1 MDEVIAATAYLDLFL
16 RTIHEPALLKVFLK
30 FILCARI
37 DEMSLLDT
45 LIQRINYNTKLG
57 LVSLGL
63 FYTLINLNCEDIMYR
78 LIFMYLIPCRH
89 VMCSQRRHITDVEIY
104 GKNAERFLLLRPSFS
119 NKNINTDKQVRVSF
133 DQNEDTERY
142 ECTFGAYLEV

>member
-45 LIQRINYNTKLG
+45 LIQRINYNTK
-57 LVSLGL
+57 VSGGV
-63 FYTLINLNCEDIMYR
+63 
-78 LIFMYLIPCRH
+78 H
-89 VMCSQRRHITDVEIY
+89 
-104 GKNAERFLLLRPSFS
+104 RFAQG
-119 NKNINTDKQVRVSF
+119 D
-133 DQNEDTERY
+133 
-142 ECTFGAYLEV
+142 

>member
-1 MDEVIAATAYLDLFL
+1 
-16 RTIHEPALLKVFLK
+16 
-30 FILCARI
+30 
-37 DEMSLLDT
+37 
-45 LIQRINYNTKLG
+45 
-57 LVSLGL
+57 
-63 FYTLINLNCEDIMYR
+63 
-78 LIFMYLIPCRH
+78 
-89 VMCSQRRHITDVEIY
+89 VEIY

>member
-45 LIQRINYNTKLG
+45 LIQRINYNTKVKEKKNFNFFKNFF
-57 LVSLGL
+57 LV
-63 FYTLINLNCEDIMYR
+63 LILQM
-78 LIFMYLIPCRH
+78 
-89 VMCSQRRHITDVEIY
+89 
-104 GKNAERFLLLRPSFS
+104 A
-119 NKNINTDKQVRVSF
+119 
-133 DQNEDTERY
+133 
-142 ECTFGAYLEV
+142 

>member
-45 LIQRINYNTKLG
+45 LIQRINYNTKVNHREGERGFVRWWWLIL
-57 LVSLGL
+57 LVG
-63 FYTLINLNCEDIMYR
+63 
-78 LIFMYLIPCRH
+78 
-89 VMCSQRRHITDVEIY
+89 
-104 GKNAERFLLLRPSFS
+104 
-119 NKNINTDKQVRVSF
+119 
-133 DQNEDTERY
+133 
-142 ECTFGAYLEV
+142 FGFFGFVLHFG